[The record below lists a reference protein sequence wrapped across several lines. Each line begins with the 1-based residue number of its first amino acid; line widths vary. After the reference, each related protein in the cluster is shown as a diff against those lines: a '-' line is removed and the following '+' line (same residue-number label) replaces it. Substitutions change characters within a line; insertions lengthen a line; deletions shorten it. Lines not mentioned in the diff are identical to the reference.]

1 MLVLLVYGSDPELR
15 RAVASLWPFGT
26 RPLDAIR
33 TAVEPPAGSITAG
46 GRAPR

>member
-1 MLVLLVYGSDPELR
+1 MLGLLVYGSDPELR
-15 RAVASLWPFGT
+15 RAVGSLWPFGT

-33 TAVEPPAGSITAG
+33 TAVAPPDGTLTAG